1 MVRVRI
7 RADYIV
13 GGAFL
18 LSLLLS
24 LLFYFVA
31 REPLARRTLFFPS
44 MTSPL
49 LSGED
54 RLLPVRRGQE
64 ANLRL
69 LVDEL
74 ILGPAQSSH
83 LRVLPRRTQV
93 VSLILRRGSLYLN
106 LSREVLFP
114 DEDGIGSVGDALQAV
129 GNTLWYNFPRLRRVH
144 IFIDGQV
151 PRLARAG
158 SGGPEEGAAAGGA
171 ETGEVRFLKTVLR

>member
-1 MVRVRI
+1 MVRLRF
-7 RADYIV
+7 RTDYIL

-44 MTSPL
+44 MTGPL

-54 RLLPVRRGQE
+54 RLLPVRQGQE

-74 ILGPAQSSH
+74 ILGPARSSH
-83 LRVLPRRTQV
+83 LRVLPRRTRV
-93 VSLILRRGSLYLN
+93 ESLLLRRGSLYLN
-106 LSREVLFP
+106 LSREALFQE
-114 DEDGIGSVGDALQAV
+114 EDGMREVTDALQAV
-129 GNTLWYNFPRLRRVH
+129 GNTIWYNFPRLRHVH

-151 PRLARAG
+151 PHRVR
-158 SGGPEEGAAAGGA
+158 GGEAAVPGGV
-171 ETGEVRFLKTVLR
+171 ETGEVRFLKSALR